1 MADSHAIGWKRLLIV
16 TAIATTAAI
25 LADRIGLVNAIARRV

>member
-1 MADSHAIGWKRLLIV
+1 MEKGAIGWKRILIL

-25 LADRIGLVNAIARRV
+25 LADQFGIIDAIVRRV